1 MDDSFKSS
9 RGLKSKFS
17 SSLEQ
22 ADAAPPMNS
31 LTRPPVGPCDSL
43 PRIWT
48 ELSASMRPDVAL
60 SAIDFDDPPV
70 LSPRVDSPIH

>member
-22 ADAAPPMNS
+22 ADAAPPM
-31 LTRPPVGPCDSL
+31 RPPVGPCESL